1 MILVDK
7 NIKDLSKQGFLISSG
22 YESKHINSIS
32 YDLTLGEFLNTDKDA
47 IDIMPG
53 EFFMVKT
60 MEELNIPTNI
70 TGYIGEKNS
79 LLRLGLKVE
88 GPQYQPGH
96 KTYAFLRVHNLS
108 RNVITLHKG

>member
-7 NIKDLSKQGFLISSG
+7 NIKDLSEQGFLISSG
-22 YESKHINSIS
+22 YESNHINSIS

-47 IDIMPG
+47 IDIIPG

-70 TGYIGEKNS
+70 TGYIGEKFIATA
-79 LLRLGLKVE
+79 G
-88 GPQYQPGH
+88 
-96 KTYAFLRVHNLS
+96 A
-108 RNVITLHKG
+108 